1 VPLVEGDDHPSQAIG
16 FSWMLTRLVIRRFK
30 RFVEADIELGN
41 PVVFVGPNDAGKTS
55 ALQALLLWQIGL
67 RRYLEKRG
75 PSSVPDTRAGI
86 AINRKDLTGIPV
98 ATARA
103 LWHDL
108 YVLHNWTDEGKKR
121 ADKVRVDVIVEGI
134 SAGRGWVC
142 GLEFDYAN
150 EESIYVRPLRG
161 ENGDERMLIPELAA
175 DASVALLAPMSGLAA
190 NETRL
195 PPGAID
201 VRIGEGRTAEV
212 LRNLCF
218 QVLERDEA
226 DGETRFAE
234 ISGRI
239 ARLFGAHLD
248 SPREIA
254 ERGEISMSYRTSA
267 NIRLDL
273 ASAGRGLQ
281 QTLLLLAFLTLN
293 RGAVVLLDEPDAHLE
308 ILRQRQTYAML
319 SEMAN
324 ETGGQVIAASHSEVI
339 LNEAARRDT
348 VIAFLGRPHRIDDR
362 GKSQLAKALTD
373 IGFEAYYAAEE
384 RGWILFLEGSTDLA
398 ILHALARCLD
408 HPAIEPLDGPFVDY
422 VFDRPQLARN
432 RFHGLREGVPNL
444 VGVALF
450 DRLDHI
456 PEGGAA
462 LSMHMWSRR
471 EIENYI
477 CQPATLLSWARQTGG
492 ERSLGGLFEVAE
504 ADRWESA
511 MTEQLQRL
519 VPPVA
524 LDSPDDPYWR
534 ETKISEQLLDRLFE
548 AFFAELGIEN
558 LIRKSNY
565 HVLADHVRPADI
577 DPEVTEVLDKIAATA
592 DAATPSQLPDAHTP
606 SQDV

>member
-1 VPLVEGDDHPSQAIG
+1 
-16 FSWMLTRLVIRRFK
+16 MLTRLVIRRFK

-67 RRYLEKRG
+67 RRYLEKRR
-75 PSSVPDTRAGI
+75 PSNVPDTRAGI

-103 LWHDL
+103 IWHDL
-108 YVLHNWTDEGKKR
+108 YVLHNWTDWQGKH
-121 ADKVRVDVIVEGI
+121 ADKIRVDVIVEGVN
-134 SAGRGWVC
+134 AGQPWAC

-161 ENGDERMLIPELAA
+161 ENSEERMLIPELAA
-175 DASVALLAPMSGLAA
+175 DANVALLAPMSGLAA

-226 DGETRFAE
+226 DDGARFVE
-234 ISGRI
+234 ISERV
-239 ARLFGAHLD
+239 ARLFGAELD
-248 SPREIA
+248 PPREIS
-254 ERGEISMSYRTSA
+254 ERGEIAMSYRTSA
-267 NIRLDL
+267 GIRLDL

-281 QTLLLLAFLTLN
+281 QTLLLLAFLTLH

-324 ETGGQVIAASHSEVI
+324 ETGGQIIAASHSEVI

-362 GKSQLAKALTD
+362 GKSQLAKSLAD

-398 ILHALARCLD
+398 ILHALARRLG
-408 HPAIEPLDGPFVDY
+408 HAAIEPLDGPFIDY
-422 VFDRPQLARN
+422 VFDQPQLARN
-432 RFHGLREGVPNL
+432 RFHGLREAVPGL
-444 VGVALF
+444 VGFALF
-450 DRLDHI
+450 DRLDRA
-456 PEGGAA
+456 PESGTG
-462 LSMHMWSRR
+462 LNMHMWARR

-477 CQPATLLSWARQTGG
+477 CQPGTLLSWARQTGG

-504 ADRWESA
+504 ADRWETV

-524 LDSPDDPYWR
+524 LEDPADPYWR
-534 ETKISEQLLDRLFE
+534 ETKISEQFLDRLFQ

-565 HVLADHVRPADI
+565 HVLADHVDPTDI
-577 DPEVTEVLDKIAATA
+577 DPEIATVLDGILATA
-592 DAATPSQLPDAHTP
+592 NAATPAQLPDAPT
-606 SQDV
+606 SDQAI

>member
-1 VPLVEGDDHPSQAIG
+1 
-16 FSWMLTRLVIRRFK
+16 MLTRLVIRRFK

-98 ATARA
+98 ATARV

-108 YVLHNWTDEGKKR
+108 YVLNNWTDEGKKR
-121 ADKVRVDVIVEGI
+121 ADKVRVDVIVEGVN
-134 SAGRGWVC
+134 AGHPWAC

-161 ENGDERMLIPELAA
+161 ENGDTRMLIPELAA
-175 DASVALLAPMSGLAA
+175 DANVALLAPMSGLAA

-195 PPGAID
+195 PSGAID

-218 QVLERDEA
+218 QVVERDSAEGGNRFVEIA
-226 DGETRFAE
+226 D
-234 ISGRI
+234 RI
-239 ARLFGAHLD
+239 ERLFGAHLD
-248 SPREIA
+248 EPREIA
-254 ERGEISMSYRTSA
+254 ERGEIAMSYRTSGGV
-267 NIRLDL
+267 RLDL

-281 QTLLLLAFLTLN
+281 QTLLLLAFLALH

-319 SEMAN
+319 SEMAS
-324 ETGGQVIAASHSEVI
+324 ETGGQIIAASHSEVI
-339 LNEAARRDT
+339 LNEAAQRDT

-398 ILHALARCLD
+398 ILQALARRLG
-408 HPAIEPLDGPFVDY
+408 HAAIEHLDGPFVDY
-422 VFDRPQLARN
+422 VFDQPQLARN
-432 RFHGLREGVPNL
+432 RFHGLREAVPNL
-444 VGVALF
+444 VGFALF
-450 DRLDHI
+450 DRLDHV
-456 PEGGAA
+456 PEGGAG
-462 LSMHMWSRR
+462 LRMYMWMRR

-477 CQPATLLSWARQTGG
+477 CQPATLLAWARRTGG

-504 ADRWESA
+504 ADRWEVT
-511 MTEQLQRL
+511 MTEQLRRL

-524 LDSPDDPYWR
+524 LDDTDDPYWQ
-534 ETKISEQLLDRLFE
+534 ETKINEQFLDRLFVG
-548 AFFAELGIEN
+548 FFAELGIEN

-565 HVLADHVRPADI
+565 HVLAEHIDPSDI
-577 DPEVTEVLDKIAATA
+577 DPEIGVVLDHILATA
-592 DAATPSQLPDAHTP
+592 KAATPASLPDAP
-606 SQDV
+606 

>member
-1 VPLVEGDDHPSQAIG
+1 
-16 FSWMLTRLVIRRFK
+16 MLTRLVIRRFK

-67 RRYLEKRG
+67 RRYLEKRR
-75 PSSVPDTRAGI
+75 PSNVPDTRAGI

-108 YVLHNWTDEGKKR
+108 HVLNNWTDSQGKH
-121 ADKVRVDVIVEGI
+121 ADKIRVDVIVEGI
-134 SAGRGWVC
+134 SAGRPWAC

-161 ENGDERMLIPELAA
+161 ENGKERMLIPELAA
-175 DASVALLAPMSGLAA
+175 DANVALLAPMSGLAA

-226 DGETRFAE
+226 DGGRRFME
-234 ISGRI
+234 ISERI
-239 ARLFGAHLD
+239 ARLFGAELD
-248 SPREIA
+248 PPREIA
-254 ERGEISMSYRTSA
+254 ERGEIAMSYRTSGD
-267 NIRLDL
+267 IRLDL

-281 QTLLLLAFLTLN
+281 QTLLLLAFLTLH

-324 ETGGQVIAASHSEVI
+324 ETGGQIVAASHSEVI

-362 GKSQLAKALTD
+362 GKAQLAKALTD

-398 ILHALARCLD
+398 ILHVLARRLG
-408 HPAIEPLDGPFVDY
+408 HPAIESLDGPFVDY

-432 RFHGLREGVPNL
+432 RFHGLREAVPTL
-444 VGVALF
+444 VGFALF
-450 DRLDHI
+450 DRLDHV
-456 PEGGAA
+456 PEGGAG
-462 LSMHMWSRR
+462 LSIHMWERR

-504 ADRWESA
+504 ADRWQA
-511 MTEQLQRL
+511 TMTEQLHRL

-524 LDSPDDPYWR
+524 LDAPDDPYWR
-534 ETKISEQLLDRLFE
+534 ETKISEQFLDRLFTS
-548 AFFAELGIEN
+548 FFAQLEIEN

-565 HVLADHVRPADI
+565 HVLAEHVDPSSI
-577 DPEVTEVLDKIAATA
+577 DPEITTVLDSIVATA
-592 DAATPSQLPDAHTP
+592 DAATPSPLPDAST
-606 SQDV
+606 SDEAR